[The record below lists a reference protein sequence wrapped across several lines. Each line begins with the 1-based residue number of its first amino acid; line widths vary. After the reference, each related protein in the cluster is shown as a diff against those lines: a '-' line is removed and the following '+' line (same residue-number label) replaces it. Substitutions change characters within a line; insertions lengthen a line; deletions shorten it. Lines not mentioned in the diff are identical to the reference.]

1 MLIKELELRYK
12 AAVVK
17 KMLVKGEINEENLA
31 LEDIEYFSEI
41 ETDSVGSDS
50 SVSDGLPMQLLHQN
64 TQQVVVEAS
73 SHVYAWKALLSEAV
87 AQRCSVKNVILEILQ
102 NSQESVCTRVAF
114 LTKLQA

>member
-87 AQRCSVKNVILEILQ
+87 AQRCSVKNAFLEILQ
-102 NSQESVCTRVAF
+102 NSQESVCTRVSF